1 MALDRVQPVPWVLLF
16 WMRRPRNQTPAP
28 SRHSRSSASLIWW
41 PPLHSTAQPYCSLMA
56 RAARSIPAGSEMVI
70 PDRTSA
76 SGMLGVSRVARGRSF
91 SFRASTASSEMR
103 RAPLVATITGST
115 TMFRAPYCRS
125 LSAMTAMRAVED
137 TMPVFTASGKMSVKM
152 QSS

>member
-1 MALDRVQPVPWVLLF
+1 M
-16 WMRRPRNQTPAP
+16 
-28 SRHSRSSASLIWW
+28 
-41 PPLHSTAQPYCSLMA
+41 HSTAQPYFSLMA
-56 RAARSIPAGSEMVI
+56 RAAFSMSVAFSMVM

-76 SGMLGVSRVARGRSF
+76 SGMLGVSRVARGRSV
-91 SFRASTASSEMR
+91 SFRASTASSEMS